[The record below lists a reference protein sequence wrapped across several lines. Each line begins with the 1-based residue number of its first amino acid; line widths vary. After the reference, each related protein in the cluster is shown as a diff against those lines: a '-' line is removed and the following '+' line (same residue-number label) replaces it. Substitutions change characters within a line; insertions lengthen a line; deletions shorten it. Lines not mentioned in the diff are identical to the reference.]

1 MAIAMQHKFRGL
13 VIQNAYMR
21 VMRVELDRS
30 RGVLD
35 AVFQRPGL
43 HQSRIN
49 AYKMAVRWN
58 DAGTIKLSI
67 VDFTIEN
74 GGVQSISS
82 STHYT
87 VDPGDLLAGGGF
99 SVCGTYASG
108 EYKVIDI
115 LTGIEV
121 LNKGGEWIG

>member
-1 MAIAMQHKFRGL
+1 MG
-13 VIQNAYMR
+13 NADG
-21 VMRVELDRS
+21 VTTVALPAS
-30 RGVLD
+30 ITGTVLD

-49 AYKMAVRWN
+49 VYKMAVRWN

-67 VDFTIEN
+67 VDFEIGY
-74 GGVQSISS
+74 GGVQNISS

-99 SVCGTYASG
+99 SVCGTYVSG

-121 LNKGGEWIG
+121 LNQGGEWIG